1 MALITL
7 LIMDGNV
14 KTLGDAGSV
23 LVLRGRQIVIKIG
36 ESTKILDIDKMAQL
50 GILK

>member
-1 MALITL
+1 
-7 LIMDGNV
+7 MDGNK

-23 LVLRGRQIVIKIG
+23 LVLNGRQIVIKIG
-36 ESTKILDIDKMAQL
+36 ESEKILDIDKMVKL